1 MADNRMGF
9 FCFLKKRN
17 ISWVCLKSDLRPVCC
32 RPIIAGH
39 MSEES
44 CNDVKC
50 VGSRVVVVT
59 GIRWDLAPCIT
70 SALLFCQPAHSL
82 IPLSHNQTHTAHTA
96 HRERE
101 EKKREAKGWM
111 ALLVFILYIPNRI
124 KR

>member
-1 MADNRMGF
+1 
-9 FCFLKKRN
+9 
-17 ISWVCLKSDLRPVCC
+17 
-32 RPIIAGH
+32 

-82 IPLSHNQTHTAHTA
+82 IPLSHNQTHTAHTQ
-96 HRERE
+96 RKRGK
-101 EKKREAKGWM
+101 EKGGQRLDG
-111 ALLVFILYIPNRI
+111 VISIYIIYPQ
-124 KR
+124 